1 MAGIF
6 KAYDIRG
13 RYPDELD
20 DAMARKI
27 GDAYVRLTNANRVVV
42 GRDMRISSFSLAEAF
57 IEGALAAGADITD
70 IGMVSTPMLYYAI
83 IQGGYDGG
91 AMVTASHLPSDING
105 FKLCREESIPLSG
118 DHGLPALEQMVREGR
133 VAPSGGPEHGKYRG
147 VDFFGHVRQ

>member
-118 DHGLPALEQMVREGR
+118 DPGLPALEQMVREGR